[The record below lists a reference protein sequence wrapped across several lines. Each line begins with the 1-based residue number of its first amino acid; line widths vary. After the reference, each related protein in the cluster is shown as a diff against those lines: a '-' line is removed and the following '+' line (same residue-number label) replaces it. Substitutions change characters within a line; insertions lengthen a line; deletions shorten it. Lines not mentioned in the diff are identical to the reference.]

1 MSKTMKKGIIAAAV
15 ALCLAISCVLMKAPE
30 KLPAFAETDGG
41 GFTEVTVPNGGFDSA
56 ERGALEGWEFYMHD
70 GANFFYHSDK
80 MSMRATEDGHDGN
93 GLRFIRT
100 DAAAGE
106 FVASGPYVGVEPNT
120 AYNLSFWLK
129 STGTGSFKAGVV
141 QANGDAEVGGGV
153 QWLKTVESANGG
165 WEKYT
170 VNFTTRMD
178 AEKLRVR
185 VSPDGAG
192 EWTLDD
198 VQIYKHVETPA
209 YQKDFSMWYK
219 GTGAYDWANPQ
230 YEMLAETDLSAE
242 SVDGDGASL
251 LLADSMYYRIEFP
264 KLPYNKTFTLSYDY
278 KGGYA
283 GSCWASIRMDN
294 YGMDNEAD
302 RYYVGKFNAA
312 NELTEQAMSWVQES
326 WRHETYS
333 FRTTNNAGMNKDI
346 AYLEIHQITY
356 CEGATPY
363 IIDNIQITDEDGM
376 QYLPQGSF
384 AQNAYLNGYTLKDG
398 AIPVEQPDG
407 SYVFF
412 GGSAKT
418 PSRSFVTM
426 DISTL
431 EKGKEYTISG
441 EVRGG
446 FNQGAVV
453 YFIDRNGAVVA
464 DKEIANVWEWR
475 AEWTAFSGKFTPDYD
490 IISVFFDSG
499 ADGVGVYN
507 SYIRNL
513 QITDA
518 EGNKFLKNQA
528 LNAAAYPDGEN
539 IYGKGSFEGDV
550 NVAPANWKLAGGAAL
565 CGNAGGYVLQLN
577 GAGRA
582 ESGEIA
588 VKGDVVKISAE
599 NSGNAAITLLTD
611 LGETVEEANGMY
623 RLPAGTK
630 TVKIVV
636 SQESGYSVVDNVAM
650 REAVAYAVSGE
661 ATLSLEDRVYINYYL
676 DITACE
682 GLSADG
688 AVCAAVFWS
697 AAENGEEIERLEM
710 KLSEGRY
717 KATGRGFAAKE
728 LGNTVFVQMVAEI
741 GGAEYKTDVIEYGPK
756 IYAQNK
762 LADETSPSELK
773 SLCLALLD
781 YGAAAQAY
789 FDYNVSAPA
798 NADVSEETRAA
809 VNEWR
814 GESWRTGKTY
824 EREPFGGF
832 SYAASLSLNLDEKV
846 SLNGYVTAPNAEK
859 AEMAVFAAKPDEAA
873 IKERTGAEI
882 VVMTETEGVFKGT
895 SEKAFAAKELGDEVY
910 IVFYVTTA
918 EGKEET
924 SAAVCYGPQIYAY
937 NKLLSSD
944 NAELKALC
952 AAMVDYGAAAQKY
965 FGYKTEDP
973 ANAAVSSLLK

>member
-153 QWLKTVESANGG
+153 QWLKTVEGANGG

-170 VNFTTRMD
+170 VNFTTRMN

-209 YQKDFSMWYK
+209 YTTDVSQWRNNGALIESDITKDSH
-219 GTGAYDWANPQ
+219 DN
-230 YEMLAETDLSAE
+230 
-242 SVDGDGASL
+242 DGAALSL
-251 LLADSMYYRIEFP
+251 KEGSLNRIDFP
-264 KLPYNKTFTLSYDY
+264 KLPYGKTYTLSMWV
-278 KGGYA
+278 KGGPQPGEWGCWAGVRIDNFGLNTDGDRYQA
-283 GSCWASIRMDN
+283 GSFNGDQLTNNLIEGG
-294 YGMDNEAD
+294 YGD
-302 RYYVGKFNAA
+302 
-312 NELTEQAMSWVQES
+312 TW
-326 WRHETYS
+326 TYREYK
-333 FRTTNNAGMNKDI
+333 FRTTNSLGVNKDVQ
-346 AYLEIHQITY
+346 YLAF
-356 CEGATPY
+356 EGVKYSSADVLPY
-363 IIDNIQITDEDGM
+363 IVDEIQITDEDGM

-384 AQNAYLNGYTLKDG
+384 AHRAYLKDYKLYTG
-398 AIPVEQPDG
+398 ATPVEQADG
-407 SYVFF
+407 GYVLFGGNVHTDGRSYV
-412 GGSAKT
+412 S
-418 PSRSFVTM
+418 V
-426 DISTL
+426 DISQL
-431 EKGKEYTISG
+431 DASKEYTLSM
-441 EVRGG
+441 EARGG
-446 FNQGAVV
+446 
-453 YFIDRNGAVVA
+453 
-464 DKEIANVWEWR
+464 WEGEETLGVHFR
-475 AEWTAFSGKFTPDYD
+475 TEEWTLTQ
-490 IISVFFDSG
+490 IISMIGYKDKWTAATYTFKPEHPEIQIYMNAG
-499 ADGVGVYN
+499 KTYN
-507 SYIRNL
+507 TYIRNIR
-513 QITDA
+513 ITDSDGR
-518 EGNKFLKNQA
+518 EYLNYPT

-539 IYGKGSFEGDV
+539 IYGKGSFDGDV

-814 GESWRTGKTY
+814 GASWRTGKTY

-895 SEKAFAAKELGDEVY
+895 SEKAFTAKELGDEVY

>member
-80 MSMRATEDGHDGN
+80 MSMRATEDGRDGN

-141 QANGDAEVGGGV
+141 QANGDAEVGGV
-153 QWLKTVESANGG
+153 QWLKTVEGANGG

-185 VSPDGAG
+185 VSPGGAG

-198 VQIYKHVETPA
+198 VQIYKHVETPLYTTDVSQWRNNGA
-209 YQKDFSMWYK
+209 LIESDITKDSH
-219 GTGAYDWANPQ
+219 DN
-230 YEMLAETDLSAE
+230 
-242 SVDGDGASL
+242 DGAALSL
-251 LLADSMYYRIEFP
+251 KEGSLNRIDFP
-264 KLPYNKTFTLSYDY
+264 KLPYGKTYTLSMWV
-278 KGGYA
+278 KGGPQPGEWGCWAGVRIDNFGLNTDGDRYQA
-283 GSCWASIRMDN
+283 GSFNGDQLTNNLIEGG
-294 YGMDNEAD
+294 YGD
-302 RYYVGKFNAA
+302 
-312 NELTEQAMSWVQES
+312 TW
-326 WRHETYS
+326 TYREYK
-333 FRTTNNAGMNKDI
+333 FRTTNSLGVNKDVQ
-346 AYLEIHQITY
+346 YLAF
-356 CEGATPY
+356 EGVKYSSADVLPY
-363 IIDNIQITDEDGM
+363 IVDEIQITDEDGM

-384 AQNAYLNGYTLKDG
+384 AHRAYLKDYKLYTG
-398 AIPVEQPDG
+398 ATPVEQADG
-407 SYVFF
+407 GYVLFGGNVHTDGRSYV
-412 GGSAKT
+412 S
-418 PSRSFVTM
+418 V
-426 DISTL
+426 DISQL
-431 EKGKEYTISG
+431 DASKEYTLSM
-441 EVRGG
+441 EARGG
-446 FNQGAVV
+446 
-453 YFIDRNGAVVA
+453 
-464 DKEIANVWEWR
+464 WEGEETLGVHFR
-475 AEWTAFSGKFTPDYD
+475 TEEWTLTQ
-490 IISVFFDSG
+490 IISMIGYKDKWTAATYTFKPEHPEIQIYMNAG
-499 ADGVGVYN
+499 KTYN
-507 SYIRNL
+507 TYIRNIR
-513 QITDA
+513 ITDSDGR
-518 EGNKFLKNQA
+518 EYLNYPT

-539 IYGKGSFEGDV
+539 IYGKGSFDGDV

-918 EGKEET
+918 EGKAET

>member
-30 KLPAFAETDGG
+30 KLPVFAETDGG

-141 QANGDAEVGGGV
+141 QANGDVEVGGGV
-153 QWLKTVESANGG
+153 QWLKTVEGANGG

-185 VSPDGAG
+185 VSPGGAG

-198 VQIYKHVETPA
+198 VQIYKHVEMPA
-209 YQKDFSMWYK
+209 YQKDFSLWYK
-219 GTGAYDWANPQ
+219 GTGFYDGANPQ
-230 YEMLAETDLSAE
+230 YEMLAETDISAE

-251 LLADSMYYRIEFP
+251 LLADGMYYRIEFP
-264 KLPYNKTFTLSYDY
+264 KLPYNKVYTLSFSY
-278 KGGYA
+278 KGGNGGA
-283 GSCWASIRMDN
+283 NIRMDN
-294 YGMDNEAD
+294 YDLETDINHFYIGHS
-302 RYYVGKFNAA
+302 YNAA
-312 NELTEQAMSWVQES
+312 GELAANSFFGEYVDWKNEEFK
-326 WRHETYS
+326 
-333 FRTTNNAGMNKDI
+333 FRTTNNAGTNKDI

-356 CEGATPY
+356 SEGATPY

-446 FNQGAVV
+446 FNQVAVV

-464 DKEIANVWEWR
+464 DKEIANVWAWC

-499 ADGVGVYN
+499 VVYN
-507 SYIRNL
+507 SYIRNIR
-513 QITDA
+513 ITDSDGR
-518 EGNKFLKNQA
+518 EYLNYPT

-539 IYGKGSFEGDV
+539 IYGKGSFDGDV

-565 CGNAGGYVLQLN
+565 CGNAGGYVLQLT

-717 KATGRGFAAKE
+717 KATGHGFAAKE

-814 GESWRTGKTY
+814 GASWRTGKTY

-895 SEKAFAAKELGDEVY
+895 SEKAFAAKELCDEVY

>member
-141 QANGDAEVGGGV
+141 QANGDAEVGGV
-153 QWLKTVESANGG
+153 QWLKTVEGANGG

-198 VQIYKHVETPA
+198 VQIYKHVEMPA
-209 YQKDFSMWYK
+209 YTTDVSQWRNNGALIESDITKDSH
-219 GTGAYDWANPQ
+219 DN
-230 YEMLAETDLSAE
+230 
-242 SVDGDGASL
+242 DGAALSL
-251 LLADSMYYRIEFP
+251 KEGSLNRIDFP
-264 KLPYNKTFTLSYDY
+264 KLPYGKTYTLSMWV
-278 KGGYA
+278 KGGPQPGEWGCWAGVRIDNFGLNTDGDRYQA
-283 GSCWASIRMDN
+283 GSFNGDQLTNNLIEGG
-294 YGMDNEAD
+294 YGD
-302 RYYVGKFNAA
+302 
-312 NELTEQAMSWVQES
+312 TW
-326 WRHETYS
+326 TYREYK
-333 FRTTNNAGMNKDI
+333 FRTTNSLGVNKDVQ
-346 AYLEIHQITY
+346 YLAF
-356 CEGATPY
+356 EGVKYSSADVLPY
-363 IIDNIQITDEDGM
+363 IVDEIQITDEDGM

-384 AQNAYLNGYTLKDG
+384 AHRAYLKDYKLYTG
-398 AIPVEQPDG
+398 ATPVEQADG
-407 SYVFF
+407 GYVLFGGNVHTDGRSYV
-412 GGSAKT
+412 S
-418 PSRSFVTM
+418 V
-426 DISTL
+426 DISQL
-431 EKGKEYTISG
+431 DASKEYTLSM
-441 EVRGG
+441 EARGG
-446 FNQGAVV
+446 
-453 YFIDRNGAVVA
+453 
-464 DKEIANVWEWR
+464 WEGEETLGVHFR
-475 AEWTAFSGKFTPDYD
+475 TEEWTLTQ
-490 IISVFFDSG
+490 IISMIGYKDKWTAATYTFKPEHPEIQIYMNAG
-499 ADGVGVYN
+499 KTYN
-507 SYIRNL
+507 TYIRNIR
-513 QITDA
+513 ITDSDGR
-518 EGNKFLKNQA
+518 EYLNYPT

-717 KATGRGFAAKE
+717 KATGHGFAAKE

-846 SLNGYVTAPNAEK
+846 SLNGYITAPNAEK

-944 NAELKALC
+944 NAELKTLC

>member
-153 QWLKTVESANGG
+153 QWLKTVEGANGG

-219 GTGAYDWANPQ
+219 GTGSYNWQDPQ
-230 YEMLAETDLSAE
+230 YEVLAETDLSAE

-251 LLADSMYYRIEFP
+251 LLADGMYYRIEFP

-283 GSCWASIRMDN
+283 GSCWAGIRMDN

-302 RYYVGKFNAA
+302 RYYVGKFNAE
-312 NELTEQAMSWVQES
+312 NVLTEQAMSWVQES

-333 FRTTNNAGMNKDI
+333 FRTTNSAGTNKDI

-363 IIDNIQITDEDGM
+363 IIDNIQITDENGM

-384 AQNAYLNGYTLKDG
+384 AHRAYLKDYKLYTG
-398 AIPVEQPDG
+398 ATPVEQADG
-407 SYVFF
+407 GYVLFGGNVHTDGRSYV
-412 GGSAKT
+412 S
-418 PSRSFVTM
+418 V
-426 DISTL
+426 DISQL
-431 EKGKEYTISG
+431 DASKEYTLSM
-441 EVRGG
+441 EARGG
-446 FNQGAVV
+446 
-453 YFIDRNGAVVA
+453 
-464 DKEIANVWEWR
+464 WEGEETLGVHFR
-475 AEWTAFSGKFTPDYD
+475 TEEWTLTQ
-490 IISVFFDSG
+490 IISMIGYKDKWTAATYTFKPEHPEIQIYMIAG
-499 ADGVGVYN
+499 KTYN
-507 SYIRNL
+507 TYIRNIR
-513 QITDA
+513 ITDSDGR
-518 EGNKFLKNQA
+518 EYLNYPT

-846 SLNGYVTAPNAEK
+846 SLNGYITAPNAEK

>member
-80 MSMRATEDGHDGN
+80 MSMRATEDGRDGN

-153 QWLKTVESANGG
+153 QWLKTVEGANGG

-198 VQIYKHVETPA
+198 VQIYKHVEMPA
-209 YQKDFSMWYK
+209 YTTDVSQWRNNGALIESDITKDSH
-219 GTGAYDWANPQ
+219 DN
-230 YEMLAETDLSAE
+230 
-242 SVDGDGASL
+242 DGAALSL
-251 LLADSMYYRIEFP
+251 KEGSLNRIDFP
-264 KLPYNKTFTLSYDY
+264 KLPYGKTYTLSMWV
-278 KGGYA
+278 KGGPQPGQWGCWAGVRIDNFGLNTDGDRYQA
-283 GSCWASIRMDN
+283 GSFNGDQLTNNLIEGG
-294 YGMDNEAD
+294 YGD
-302 RYYVGKFNAA
+302 
-312 NELTEQAMSWVQES
+312 TW
-326 WRHETYS
+326 TYREYK
-333 FRTTNNAGMNKDI
+333 FRTTNSLGVNKDVQ
-346 AYLEIHQITY
+346 YLAF
-356 CEGATPY
+356 EGVKYSSADVLPY
-363 IIDNIQITDEDGM
+363 IVDEIQITDEDGM

-384 AQNAYLNGYTLKDG
+384 AHRAYLKDYKLYTG
-398 AIPVEQPDG
+398 ATPVEQADG
-407 SYVFF
+407 GYVLFGGNVHTDGRSYV
-412 GGSAKT
+412 S
-418 PSRSFVTM
+418 V
-426 DISTL
+426 DISQL
-431 EKGKEYTISG
+431 DASKEYTLSM
-441 EVRGG
+441 EARGG
-446 FNQGAVV
+446 
-453 YFIDRNGAVVA
+453 
-464 DKEIANVWEWR
+464 WEGEETLGVHFR
-475 AEWTAFSGKFTPDYD
+475 TEEWTLTQ
-490 IISVFFDSG
+490 IISMIGYKDKWTAATYTFKPEHPEIQIYMNAG
-499 ADGVGVYN
+499 KTYN
-507 SYIRNL
+507 TYIRNIR
-513 QITDA
+513 ITDSDGR
-518 EGNKFLKNQA
+518 EYLNYPT

-650 REAVAYAVSGE
+650 REAIAYAVSGE

-676 DITACE
+676 DITVCE

-741 GGAEYKTDVIEYGPK
+741 DGAEYKTDVIEYGPK